1 MTLTKTIQK
10 SGRDKYSKSKR
21 DERMGMNI
29 REKNE

>member
-1 MTLTKTIQK
+1 MILIKIIQK